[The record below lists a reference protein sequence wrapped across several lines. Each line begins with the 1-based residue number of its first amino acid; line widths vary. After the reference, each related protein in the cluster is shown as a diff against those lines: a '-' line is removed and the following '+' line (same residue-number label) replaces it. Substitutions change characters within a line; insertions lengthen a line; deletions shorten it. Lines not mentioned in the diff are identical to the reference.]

1 MLVLLN
7 EGHWVLFAMVLAA
20 IIVSLSFHE
29 FGHAWTAWCFGDDTA
44 QRAGRLTLNPLAHI
58 DPLGLLMVVFVG
70 FGYARPVP
78 TNPSKFRSGY
88 ADLLVSAAGPAM
100 NLLLAVVTINSY
112 VLAIQFG
119 WLSIDQQGPQTFCY
133 LLTLINM
140 LLMLFNLLPV
150 GALDGHYIL
159 PYFLPRRWANWYRYY
174 NSRYGNLL
182 LLALILLEVL
192 PVGVPIFSTLMGVSK
207 AMIGW
212 IIIF

>member
-7 EGHWVLFAMVLAA
+7 QGHWVLFAMVLAA

-78 TNPSKFRSGY
+78 TNPSKFRSRY

-133 LLTLINM
+133 LLTLINL

>member
-78 TNPSKFRSGY
+78 TNPSKFRSRY

-133 LLTLINM
+133 LLTLINL